1 MKKLLSLPP
10 RPAAEFY
17 QITGLDRKEWFCST
31 DPQGIKVGSGGG
43 TIAMLDNWREA
54 CGDEADTER
63 CVMVHACGESRRLP
77 AYATIGK
84 VLTPIPVFRWASG
97 QAVDQT
103 LLSLQMPYYEKIMET
118 APASLRLM
126 VASGDVLLVSDS
138 PINNIPE
145 ADVVCL
151 GIWVDPSQAV
161 NHGVFVLD
169 RDNSSRLVAMLQKP
183 SIEQLA
189 SMSADHFF
197 LMDTGV
203 WLLSDRA
210 IKILDKRSRRDDG
223 TVGYYDL
230 YSDFGRALGSN
241 PTTDDAEVNSLS
253 VAIVSLTDSR
263 FYHFGTSAE
272 LLGSTLALQ
281 SMVTDQRQILQNKIK
296 PSASLFTQNCRNQYS
311 LDASNRNVWIEN
323 AHIGPGWHLT
333 HENIITGVPVNE
345 WGLTLNPG
353 ICLDV
358 VPIGSESYAAR
369 PYGYNDK
376 MRGKISDPSTMWMG
390 QPIAGWFAARGIA
403 PEDNDADIQYAPLFP
418 ASNDLGKLERIIR
431 WMITPTDDTEAAT
444 LWQRSQRMSAAEL
457 SAEINLS
464 RAVGQRTDFLIENI
478 QGMARNYE
486 RSVFYQLDLDDLASK
501 YRKYSIPA
509 PDTLPASAPAMQRSR
524 NHMLRYRITGDQ
536 AEERLAFDTLREIIL
551 DSIDNSKLQ
560 PVLNAAG
567 DQIIWARSPLRID
580 LAGGW
585 TDTPPYSLLNGGN
598 VVNVAVELNGQPPL
612 QCFIKPSEKPVIVF
626 RSIDMSA
633 SETVTDYSGLCDF
646 NQVGAAFSIPKAAL
660 ILAGFGPGFA
670 SRSYNSLSEQLEH
683 FGSGIE
689 ITLLSAV
696 PAGSGLGTSSIL
708 AATVLAAI
716 SEFTGLAWDKTELCR
731 RTLAL
736 EQMLTTGGGWQ
747 DQYGGVLE
755 GVKLLQTAAGVD
767 QTPLVKWLPEKIF
780 TDSDYSQC
788 HLLYYT
794 GITRVA
800 KHILTDIVRGMSLN
814 RGPELRLLGEMKDH
828 ALDMADA
835 LQRSDFERYGK
846 LVGKSLRQNIALDS
860 GTAPD
865 TIQEIIGRVAPY
877 CLGLKLPGAGGGG
890 FIYMV
895 ARDPAAAMEIRRN
908 LNGNPPNPK
917 ARFVEMSL
925 SPTGLQVSRS

>member
-10 RPAAEFY
+10 RPAAEFH
-17 QITGLDRKEWFCST
+17 QLSGLDRKEWFCST

-43 TIAMLDNWREA
+43 TIAMLDSWREA
-54 CGDEADTER
+54 CGEEADTER
-63 CVMVHACGESRRLP
+63 CILIHACGESRRLP

-84 VLTPIPVFRWASG
+84 ILTPIPVFRWASG
-97 QAVDQT
+97 QTVDQT

-118 APASLRLM
+118 APESLRLM
-126 VASGDVLLVSDS
+126 VASGDVLLTSDS
-138 PINNIPE
+138 PVENIPM

-169 RDNSSRLVAMLQKP
+169 RGNSTQLVSMLQKP

-189 SMSADHFF
+189 SLSSDHFF

-210 IKILDKRSRRDDG
+210 IEILNKRSRRNDG
-223 TVGYYDL
+223 SVGYYDL
-230 YSDFGRALGSN
+230 YSDFGRALGTS
-241 PTTDDAEVNSLS
+241 PTIDDREVNSLS
-253 VAIVSLTDSR
+253 VAIVTMNDGR

-272 LLGSTLALQ
+272 LISSTLALQ
-281 SMVTDQRQILQNKIK
+281 SMITDQRQILQNKVK
-296 PSASLFTQNCRNQYS
+296 PSASLFTQNCRNQYRF
-311 LDASNRNVWIEN
+311 DESNCNVWIEN
-323 AHIGPGWHLT
+323 SHINPGWHLS

-345 WGLTLNPG
+345 WELTLRPG

-358 VPIGSESYAAR
+358 VPVGNDSYAAR
-369 PYGYNDK
+369 PYGYYDK
-376 MRGKISDPSTMWMG
+376 MRGKISDSATIWMG
-390 QPIAGWFAARGIA
+390 QPVCEWFAQRGIC
-403 PEDNDADIQYAPLFP
+403 PEDGDTDIQSARLFP
-418 ASNDLGKLERIIR
+418 VSNNLRELERLIR
-431 WMITPTDDTEAAT
+431 WMISPADDTEAAK
-444 LWQRSQRMSAAEL
+444 LWQQSQRKSAAEL
-457 SAEINLS
+457 SAEVNLS
-464 RAVGQRTDFLIENI
+464 RAACQRTDFLIENI
-478 QGMARNYE
+478 QGMSRNYE

-509 PDTLPASAPAMQRSR
+509 PDVLPATASAMQRSR
-524 NHMLRYRITGDQ
+524 NHMLRYRITGDT

-551 DSIDNSKLQ
+551 DSIDNSRLQ
-560 PVLNAAG
+560 PELKAAG

-612 QCFIKPSEKPVIVF
+612 QCFIKPSGKHEIVF

-633 SETVTDYSGLCDF
+633 SETVTDYTGLCDF

-660 ILAGFGPGFA
+660 VLAGFGPGFS
-670 SRSYNSLSEQLEH
+670 SRSYNSLREQLEQ

-747 DQYGGVLE
+747 DQYGGVFE
-755 GVKLLQTAAGVD
+755 GVKLLQTAAGID
-767 QTPLVKWLPEKIF
+767 QTPLIRWLPEKIF
-780 TDSDYSQC
+780 TDSIHSQC

-814 RGPELRLLGEMKDH
+814 RGPELRLLSEMKAH

-835 LQRSDFERYGK
+835 LQRSEFERYGK
-846 LVGKSLRQNIALDS
+846 LVGKSLRQNITLDC

-865 TIQEIIGRVAPY
+865 TIREIINRVAPY

-895 ARDPAAAMEIRRN
+895 ARDPAAALKIRKN

-925 SPTGLQVSRS
+925 SSTGLQVSRS